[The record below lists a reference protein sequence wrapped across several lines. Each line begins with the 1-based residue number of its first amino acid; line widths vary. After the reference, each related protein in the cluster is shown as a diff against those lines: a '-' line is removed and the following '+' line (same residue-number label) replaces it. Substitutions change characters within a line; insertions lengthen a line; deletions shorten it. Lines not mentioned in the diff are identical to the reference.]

1 MCDALDRAVLE
12 QALNMPVHVQLRPT
26 GRAKRAVRRDSN
38 LMVLAQLDQRL
49 LRQIRVNLHL
59 VHLGVILGI
68 AQNIIQQ
75 RAIDVRDADVLGRTR
90 VDELLHGAPGLL
102 EGDVAHGVAF
112 LVEAEPAGWELCGD
126 GDVFEGAGEV
136 DEE

>member
-1 MCDALDRAVLE
+1 M
-12 QALNMPVHVQLRPT
+12 M
-26 GRAKRAVRRDSN
+26 
-38 LMVLAQLDQRL
+38 LAQLDQRL

-59 VHLGVILGI
+59 VHLGVVLGV

-75 RAIDVRDADVLGRTR
+75 RAIDVRDTDVLGCAG

-136 DEE
+136 DEEQVEVVDAPEGELVLGDLEELGVCSLDRCVLC